1 MKLNE
6 TPPSPKKE
14 RTKIENPD
22 DHASWGGGG
31 QLRLED
37 PGSKYE
43 YSLAKGKKKGVRLTL
58 SNDPHNTSRHGGDA
72 YESEAF

>member
-6 TPPSPKKE
+6 SPPSPKKE

-31 QLRLED
+31 AVETR
-37 PGSKYE
+37 GSRFQVRIQFGQRE
-43 YSLAKGKKKGVRLTL
+43 KKGVRLTF

>member
-6 TPPSPKKE
+6 APPQPKKGANE
-14 RTKIENPD
+14 DREPRR
-22 DHASWGGGG
+22 SRVMGRGGAVETRGSRFQVRIQFG
-31 QLRLED
+31 QRE
-37 PGSKYE
+37 
-43 YSLAKGKKKGVRLTL
+43 KKGVRLTL